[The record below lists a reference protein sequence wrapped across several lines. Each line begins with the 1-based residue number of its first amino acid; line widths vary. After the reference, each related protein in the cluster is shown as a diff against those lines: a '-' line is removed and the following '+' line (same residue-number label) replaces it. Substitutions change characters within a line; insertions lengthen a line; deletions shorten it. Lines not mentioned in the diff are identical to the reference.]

1 MHRKKVDHENSKHD
15 YDSLNDTFYAY
26 ELNQEY
32 MSSLI
37 FGGIIMDMN
46 EDKEFIGI
54 EILNASENFD
64 VSSYEFI
71 TPITLKVH
79 YLITDEEVKLD
90 VMFTFVKRN
99 QSIVRRISAT
109 GANDM
114 NLAPVSATLAL
125 A

>member
-1 MHRKKVDHENSKHD
+1 MHRKKFCHENRKHD
-15 YDSLNDTFYAY
+15 YDSLKDTFYAY

-32 MSSLI
+32 VSSLM
-37 FGGIIMDMN
+37 FSDIIMDMN
-46 EDKEFIGI
+46 KDKEFIGI

-71 TPITLKVH
+71 APITLKVH

-99 QSIVRRISAT
+99 RSIVRT
-109 GANDM
+109 Q
-114 NLAPVSATLAL
+114 L
-125 A
+125 